1 MGMGTGFVEAR
12 LVQLYTTEPPSGQ
25 LSLAGVVMAAT
36 DPPADKTPP
45 SLAEV
50 KEAVRKLKGGKPAGT
65 CNISAERLKAR
76 AEAMAHGLHA
86 VQFAVSSAIPLG
98 WKRSWLP

>member
-1 MGMGTGFVEAR
+1 MSPD
-12 LVQLYTTEPPSGQ
+12 LYSCTQQSPQVDS
-25 LSLAGVVMAAT
+25 SLAGVVMAAT

-50 KEAVRKLKGGKPAGT
+50 EEAVRKLKGGKPAGT

-76 AEAMAHGLHA
+76 AEAMAQG
-86 VQFAVSSAIPLG
+86 
-98 WKRSWLP
+98 